1 LRTSRKKAGADKP
14 LESPRAACY
23 KRSMSNDSEP
33 QKDGLDWL
41 PMWATWLLA
50 TGIGVYIVAL
60 NILAIMTVFFPK
72 SSG

>member
-1 LRTSRKKAGADKP
+1 M

-23 KRSMSNDSEP
+23 NPGMSEDPKP

-50 TGIGVYIVAL
+50 AGIGAYIVAL

>member
-1 LRTSRKKAGADKP
+1 MSEDK
-14 LESPRAACY
+14 
-23 KRSMSNDSEP
+23 EP

-50 TGIGVYIVAL
+50 AGIGVYIVAL